1 MTHKAVP
8 GQPLIVKAGEYN
20 AAMEAGQWFSQ
31 QKQLGESQ
39 SGIVGGVNPCVV
51 KVKNDS
57 GGNLA
62 AGTVVELSSSL
73 LTTLDRQHLWLSGIA
88 RAGNDPGF
96 GVLIEPIKSGEI
108 GLCQVSGVCLA
119 SVDIQDADNTHA
131 RLVASSTTLKGCF
144 GGPVEIL
151 QKPSGTGV
159 KTCVVRLGVRQSI
172 IRRAKAAEAINAG
185 DSGDVDVYL
194 NGSSR
199 GTIEAFN
206 NWDAGDV
213 ANDDEIR
220 ILYHH
225 DLDKWEILKRGGGG
239 TTPATPAWGAWT
251 LGGSGYVFQDGS
263 GTADTTPYQLTS
275 SGLWL
280 FGQAR
285 SAVRLTNELGTVFN
299 VNATSLSYDL
309 DFIEIQ
315 QYGYYEIT
323 LHTTW
328 IMPPL
333 SLTNART
340 LKRVAGHTHSY
351 TDNGTPLTT
360 GTTTPDAA
368 SIDCGGVVKI
378 QSEMYYGATSQV
390 MGISTLPVWYGS
402 DEYQWMSHSDSF
414 ILPVTFTLRNLRFKV
429 SRLDLTSYAA
439 PEFSTATLVIKQ
451 LHPFSTSAL

>member
-172 IRRAKAAEAINAG
+172 IRRAKAAAAITAG
-185 DSGDVDVYL
+185 NSGDVNVYL

-199 GTIEAFN
+199 GTITAYN

-213 ANDDEIR
+213 ANNDEIR

-225 DLDKWEILKRGGGG
+225 DLDKWEILKRGAGG
-239 TTPATPAWGAWT
+239 TPAIEGVMFWDAITRGYGATYPRGGAYVGTEYYTFDYQKVRGDYAANHLTPLDAYSAGLPFVQVDETGSYELSMDLRFISYYNGSTDETYTTSGPSTGTAHTHTVAAWRGKEMFP
-251 LGGSGYVFQDGS
+251 LVLGQLQYQVGGSGSWTSVPRSDAYVSGIATDGYFQTGEPVARIGIKRILNLTAGWTLRQVLSFVSLGS
-263 GTADTTPYQLTS
+263 LADHQ
-275 SGLWL
+275 
-280 FGQAR
+280 FG
-285 SAVRLTNELGTVFN
+285 
-299 VNATSLSYDL
+299 D
-309 DFIEIQ
+309 
-315 QYGYYEIT
+315 
-323 LHTTW
+323 
-328 IMPPL
+328 
-333 SLTNART
+333 TNAEALMLRYLGPT
-340 LKRVAGHTHSY
+340 FS
-351 TDNGTPLTT
+351 D
-360 GTTTPDAA
+360 
-368 SIDCGGVVKI
+368 
-378 QSEMYYGATSQV
+378 TSV
-390 MGISTLPVWYGS
+390 
-402 DEYQWMSHSDSF
+402 
-414 ILPVTFTLRNLRFKV
+414 
-429 SRLDLTSYAA
+429 
-439 PEFSTATLVIKQ
+439 
-451 LHPFSTSAL
+451 

>member
-1 MTHKAVP
+1 MP
-8 GQPLIVKAGEYN
+8 SAGEPFRGLSVN
-20 AAMEAGQWFSQ
+20 RWDKADAAGQWYERQ
-31 QKQLGESQ
+31 QRTSRA
-39 SGIVGGVNPCVV
+39 NPQTPVPRGAYPV
-51 KVKNDS
+51 LVKNTTGSD
-57 GGNLA
+57 LA
-62 AGTVVELSSSL
+62 AGACVELTGTSL
-73 LTTLDRQHLWLSGIA
+73 TAFDRDHLWFNGASRSGACPPFAILVA
-88 RAGNDPGF
+88 ACPSGDYGEAVTC
-96 GVLIEPIKSGEI
+96 GEVLA
-108 GLCQVSGVCLA
+108 L
-119 SVDIQDADNTHA
+119 VDVQDTDNTHA
-131 RLVASSTTLKGCF
+131 RFTAGGTTLKGCF
-144 GGPVEIL
+144 GGPVEL
-151 QKPSGTGV
+151 LVKPTSTGSQMIP
-159 KTCVVRLGVRQSI
+159 VRIGATQSI
-172 IRRAKAAEAINAG
+172 IRRAKAAAAITAG
-185 DSGDVDVYL
+185 NSGDVNVYL

-199 GTIEAFN
+199 GTITAYN
-206 NWDAGDV
+206 NWDADDV
-213 ANDDEIR
+213 ANNDEIR